1 MTVPTCQQLAA
12 ALERAARIA
21 APCLAFLITAVLL
34 LADLSYQLG
43 LLTGQAVHA
52 RNQQLARLASQ
63 VPSQVPSQ
71 QRDVLAPAT
80 VQPILHP
87 ASNLAADLERLTT
100 RQLRQLT
107 GIRRNLTKRQL
118 IACAIAC

>member
-21 APCLAFLITAVLL
+21 APCIAYLFTAALL
-34 LADLSYQLG
+34 LADLAYRLG
-43 LLTGQAVHA
+43 YLTGQAVHA
-52 RNQQLARLASQ
+52 RSQQLARLASQ
-63 VPSQVPSQ
+63 VPSQKWE
-71 QRDVLAPAT
+71 AMGATT

-87 ASNLAADLERLTT
+87 AWALAEDLERLTT

-107 GIRRNLTKRQL
+107 GIRRNLSKRQL
-118 IACAIAC
+118 IAYALAV